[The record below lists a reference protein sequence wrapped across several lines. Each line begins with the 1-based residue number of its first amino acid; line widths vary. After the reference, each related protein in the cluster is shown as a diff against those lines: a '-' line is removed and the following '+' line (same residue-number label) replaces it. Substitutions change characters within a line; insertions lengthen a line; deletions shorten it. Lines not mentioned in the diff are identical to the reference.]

1 MNVKLNY
8 RVPATLAL
16 SWLTLMHGVACV
28 AESYKSRDG
37 FNYLSGRLIFNESE
51 ITSINASLSDVMDLG
66 VSGDEFNAQQI
77 GGAVVGVVSQA
88 SPWDVFR
95 VTMKA
100 GDVIALDQAAISTNS
115 DLDIFAQSVDGRYLA
130 ISALAGQLKCVR
142 ASHPGDY
149 LLRVLAVSGAA
160 RYRLR
165 KMPATEA
172 LKCSNETAL
181 VPKSGDNLTQA
192 ASGLDGVIGA
202 PVNVGYPAATAQDV
216 ASKKDAFAQL
226 ELDVVEQ
233 SSGGGPGAHPRKV
246 PVIAVIDGGF
256 DARRFSGG
264 NISTQAFGV
273 SAFDSA
279 HARAS
284 ALGSHGSDMIE
295 VMQGVISKAFGDINA
310 SYMALEVYG
319 SSGLASM
326 KSVAQA
332 ILYASRIPNATGNLP
347 PMRADV
353 INISMGAADRCIPEM
368 QEAIALARAQG
379 VVVVAAAGNEADND
393 AGQALPIDS
402 PASCQGVISVG
413 SVNSAGEPSRF
424 SHSGPQLSLV
434 APGGDMTVDA
444 QDGARRC
451 LDPGWLPPELAS
463 IVSEEHCGSS
473 VSTAFVSAV
482 IASMKARHADLTP
495 DNIDVLTR
503 AGALSHQ
510 MPRKGHDDLMGYG
523 LVSMRAAMN
532 AVRLV
537 GERAEPAA
545 VAPKGVLLDELRQQG
560 WIRVRKSSGDR
571 LLAVR
576 TTSPAFS
583 LKCKTGDVDDDAW
596 LCRVTF
602 NAKGMR
608 SGLHYAD
615 AEITTL
621 KGAHHVPVRAFLRG
635 GNGIQL
641 KNFGPAMVWVV
652 DVATNTVVNSLTVS
666 PSSQGYIWS
675 VRRRRMGNFYV
686 IAGVDIDGNGRL
698 CDELEPCGAYLAA
711 NGSLRAIDPSGGR
724 SSAIDIRMQSSGLS
738 VVRAYAG
745 ALHPQS
751 KLSD

>member
-1 MNVKLNY
+1 
-8 RVPATLAL
+8 
-16 SWLTLMHGVACV
+16 
-28 AESYKSRDG
+28 
-37 FNYLSGRLIFNESE
+37 
-51 ITSINASLSDVMDLG
+51 
-66 VSGDEFNAQQI
+66 
-77 GGAVVGVVSQA
+77 
-88 SPWDVFR
+88 
-95 VTMKA
+95 
-100 GDVIALDQAAISTNS
+100 
-115 DLDIFAQSVDGRYLA
+115 
-130 ISALAGQLKCVR
+130 
-142 ASHPGDY
+142 
-149 LLRVLAVSGAA
+149 
-160 RYRLR
+160 
-165 KMPATEA
+165 
-172 LKCSNETAL
+172 
-181 VPKSGDNLTQA
+181 
-192 ASGLDGVIGA
+192 
-202 PVNVGYPAATAQDV
+202 
-216 ASKKDAFAQL
+216 
-226 ELDVVEQ
+226 
-233 SSGGGPGAHPRKV
+233 
-246 PVIAVIDGGF
+246 
-256 DARRFSGG
+256 
-264 NISTQAFGV
+264 
-273 SAFDSA
+273 
-279 HARAS
+279 
-284 ALGSHGSDMIE
+284 
-295 VMQGVISKAFGDINA
+295 
-310 SYMALEVYG
+310 
-319 SSGLASM
+319 
-326 KSVAQA
+326 
-332 ILYASRIPNATGNLP
+332 
-347 PMRADV
+347 
-353 INISMGAADRCIPEM
+353 
-368 QEAIALARAQG
+368 
-379 VVVVAAAGNEADND
+379 
-393 AGQALPIDS
+393 
-402 PASCQGVISVG
+402 
-413 SVNSAGEPSRF
+413 
-424 SHSGPQLSLV
+424 
-434 APGGDMTVDA
+434 
-444 QDGARRC
+444 
-451 LDPGWLPPELAS
+451 
-463 IVSEEHCGSS
+463 
-473 VSTAFVSAV
+473 
-482 IASMKARHADLTP
+482 
-495 DNIDVLTR
+495 
-503 AGALSHQ
+503 
-510 MPRKGHDDLMGYG
+510 
-523 LVSMRAAMN
+523 MRAAMN